1 MKANTLES
9 HMHNNENQAGPTCCV
24 AQGTI
29 LDMSQEPIRKQNL
42 KKNIYVYSYSY
53 IFIYVY
59 MNVHLKVAQHCK
71 STYFHKKK
79 IHSNQSSKELR
90 SHTVQAAHLKCTPQ
104 RCLASVQG
112 CATLTTNSDHR
123 HYFRKNPP
131 PPPPPLCPS
140 RASSSSPRQPPVYTP
155 SLWLRVNGLLGYNH
169 RLLASFTRQ
178 KCSEFLYVAALSRFA
193 FRLRTHL

>member
-131 PPPPPLCPS
+131 PPPPPP
-140 RASSSSPRQPPVYTP
+140 RYVPPAPAPPAPGSPRST
-155 SLWLRVNGLLGYNH
+155 LR
-169 RLLASFTRQ
+169 
-178 KCSEFLYVAALSRFA
+178 LYGFV
-193 FRLRTHL
+193 